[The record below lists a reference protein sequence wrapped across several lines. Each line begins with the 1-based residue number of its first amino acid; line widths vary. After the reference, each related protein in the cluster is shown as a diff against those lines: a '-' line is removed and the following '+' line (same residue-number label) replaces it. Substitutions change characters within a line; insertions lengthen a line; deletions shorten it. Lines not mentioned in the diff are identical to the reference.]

1 MHPLG
6 EFIVRKSFCPTWVR
20 VGLLP
25 AFISSITMAAGVAA
39 PIPLQQVPLAPFKTP
54 TTAPSAATD
63 LSTPHGQPGVV
74 NQQVR
79 PASSRAKF
87 VAEPARQGSDV
98 YIVRLHDLP
107 VATYDGRVH
116 GYAATKDLLR
126 RPALS
131 HAPIGNA
138 GPVVAYRNHL
148 QRQHQAVLAAA
159 HAKGIAAPA
168 RRHFTDALN
177 AFTIELTQE
186 QAATLAR
193 LPQVAYVQRSAL
205 RQLLTDRGPQFI
217 GAQNVWTGGSS
228 SGVHYQGEGVVVGI
242 VDTGANT
249 SHPSFAATG
258 GDGYHHT
265 NPLGAGHYLGD
276 CATGAAVCNN
286 KLIGVWSWPVIT
298 DSYQGIRPP
307 SGEDYNGHGSHTAST
322 AAGNVVNNAPL
333 LGASL
338 NDGHGTPTGFSFAK
352 VSGVAPHANI
362 VAYQVCFPTSGC
374 PDEAL
379 VTGIDQAI
387 QDGVDVINF
396 SIGGSEIF
404 PWDDA
409 VALSFLS
416 AREAGIAVSAA
427 AGNFGPDFYTLAHS
441 APWYLAVA
449 ASTHDRLLNIPQ
461 KQITLTGG
469 ATSPPAF
476 ATDPSTM
483 YGGISAA
490 AINGKL
496 LDATAVGDTLCA
508 NPFAAGTFTSNQI
521 VVCKRGT
528 VARLAKAENVKVG
541 GAGGFVLVNAGY
553 PDDQDELENDV
564 YSLPGIQLH
573 SWDGQA
579 LLAWMADGGSA
590 HNATISATTIMRSID
605 PASGDQLADFSS
617 RGPSSTFEGS
627 LSPGISAPGV
637 DIFAAFADE
646 HPFDAPNSALSRD
659 WAIESG
665 TSMAS
670 PHVAGSMA
678 LVRQAH
684 PTWTAA
690 EVQSALQMT
699 ASETVAYGATD
710 WSPAKPAGTY
720 RAGSGRVDALA
731 AVNSGLVMDESA
743 ANFAWANP
751 NNGGDVLQLNLP
763 QLVDSHCRD
772 VCSWIRTVTAT
783 RDGTWSVS
791 TAPWTYDRWSTGEG
805 EISQNGIRF
814 DAFPAT
820 FTLRAGESKA
830 ILLRADLTDA
840 QFRYDGTTQTDAS
853 EQIELWGKV
862 IFTPTNAAIPAA
874 HWPVSINFDHGVL
887 PKTLELSAHRDQ
899 GSYRLRTMKLPAL
912 TSTSYRTYGL
922 TQPTVQDI
930 ALNQDIDHIP
940 PPYDGDYSNNN
951 TKTYLVNVPAG
962 SARLVVENLKNLATT
977 ADVRWKQGWATIYIG
992 LDSNGNGVPDFDD
1005 ETLCVSNTEVELNYC
1020 SISHP
1025 DAGTYW
1031 VFINNVRTGLSDG
1044 DPEVIL
1050 DTYRIATAIVPGTS
1064 GTGLQVSGPVSTTGA
1079 PVDLDLNWTLP
1090 SMVTDDV
1097 VYGAFDVGAA
1107 NAPGSVGFVPVKIT
1121 RGLDDASMT
1130 TTQTRAQPGDVID
1143 VAVHV
1148 RENDSG
1154 ADRTFDLQ
1162 SILPSGLTLVP
1173 GSATVSTA
1181 AQNSNLHIN
1190 GNTLQITGTQ
1200 SDSENWP
1207 RDYLIT
1213 TSTTDPLC
1221 RTPIFSANG
1230 VASSGGFVGLV
1241 KNLGLAPDFGGHP
1254 DPYATDSVTVP
1265 LTTFWDGGYSLYNN
1279 NEFLAYPDLQISPQG
1294 WVIMEPYFGDT
1305 MFIHQKFP
1313 YLTFPYTPMIGVL
1326 WKGAAVGAGF
1336 WGPSVVD
1343 ALSTPLNVDWFDPS
1357 QTSGVTFAYG
1367 INSHDLIMEWVGART
1382 EHMDFDNNV
1391 TTTLDDKYDFELLL
1405 NRDYRYGDGEFE
1417 MIMGYDNLNFGTQP
1431 GLGSIGVQGYHGP
1444 LTSFG
1449 PLDGDLAVSYAYND
1463 LQSKLSNGLLVCYD
1477 YRGPESTQFDLHFQV
1492 RVSELAA
1499 GTNQLLRWVSHVE
1512 GMTDRNVDAVI
1523 QVAGNFS
1530 LAAIADQTTVQDTT
1544 LTNIPV
1550 IYHDNDAGPNTIS
1563 VSGANFTAIVHGNA
1577 PGDAFDIVPDPGF
1590 VGTTTV
1596 TVTVSDQT
1604 NPSDQVATTFQLTVR
1619 SDSIFADDFQ

>member
-1 MHPLG
+1 VSKP
-6 EFIVRKSFCPTWVR
+6 FCPAWVR

-25 AFISSITMAAGVAA
+25 AFIALTTAAAGVAA
-39 PIPLQQVPLAPFKTP
+39 PITLQQVPLAPFKTLSP
-54 TTAPSAATD
+54 ATPSASSPVA
-63 LSTPHGQPGVV
+63 HQGRPGGL
-74 NQQVR
+74 NQQIR

-87 VAEPARQGSDV
+87 VAEPERHGSDI

-116 GYAATKDLLR
+116 GFAATKDLLR
-126 RPALS
+126 RQSLS
-131 HAPIGNA
+131 HAPLSNA
-138 GPVVAYRNHL
+138 APVIAYRNHL
-148 QRQHQAVLAAA
+148 QSQHQAVLAAA
-159 HAKGIAAPA
+159 HSKGIDAPA

-177 AFTIELTQE
+177 AFTIELTQK
-186 QAATLAR
+186 QAAAIAQ

-249 SHPSFAATG
+249 GHPSFAAIG
-258 GDGYHHT
+258 GDGYHHV

-276 CATGAAVCNN
+276 CAIGAASCNN

-298 DSYQGIRPP
+298 DTYQGIRPP

-333 LGASL
+333 LGSSL
-338 NDGHGTPTGFSFAK
+338 GDGHGTPTGFSFAK

-362 VAYQVCFPTSGC
+362 IAYQVCFPTSGC

-416 AREAGIAVSAA
+416 ARAAGVAVSAA

-449 ASTHDRLLNIPQ
+449 ASTHDRVLNIPQ
-461 KQITLTGG
+461 KQISLSGG
-469 ATSPPAF
+469 ATPPPSF
-476 ATDPSTM
+476 PTDSWTT
-483 YGGISAA
+483 YGGVSATG
-490 AINGKL
+490 INGKL
-496 LDATAVGDTLCA
+496 VDAAAFGDALCA
-508 NPFAAGTFTSNQI
+508 SPFAAGTFASNQI
-521 VVCKRGT
+521 VVCARGT
-528 VARLAKAENVKVG
+528 VARLAKADNVTAG
-541 GAGGFVLVNAGY
+541 GAGGLIIVNAGY
-553 PDDQDELENDV
+553 PNDEDDLENDV
-564 YSLPGIQLH
+564 YPLPGVQLH

-579 LLAWMADGGSA
+579 LLAWMADGGST
-590 HNATISATTIMRSID
+590 HDATISATTITRNID
-605 PASGDQLADFSS
+605 PAAGDQLADFSS
-617 RGPSSTFEGS
+617 RGPSSTYEGS

-646 HPFDAPNSALSRD
+646 HPFDPGLALSRD

-684 PTWTAA
+684 PDWTAA

-699 ASETVAYGATD
+699 ASETVSYGATD
-710 WSPAKPAGTY
+710 WSPAKPAGIY
-720 RAGSGRVDALA
+720 RAGAGRVDVLG
-731 AVNSGLVMDESA
+731 AVNAGLVMDETADDFS
-743 ANFAWANP
+743 WANP

-783 RDGTWSVS
+783 RDGTWTVS
-791 TAPWTYDRWSTGEG
+791 NAPWTYDRWSTGEG
-805 EISQNGIRF
+805 EISQNGIKF

-820 FTLRAGESKA
+820 FTLRAGESKS

-840 QFRYDGTTQTDAS
+840 QFRYDGTTHTGAS

-899 GSYRLRTMKLPAL
+899 GGYRMRNVGLPAL
-912 TSTSYRTYGL
+912 ASTSYRTYGL
-922 TQPTVQDI
+922 TKPSVQDI

-951 TKTYLVNVPAG
+951 TQTLLVNVPAG
-962 SARLVVENLKNLATT
+962 SARLVVETLKNLAST
-977 ADVRWKQGWATIYIG
+977 ADVRWKQGWATIYVG
-992 LDSNGNGVPDFDD
+992 LDSNNNGQPDFDD

-1025 DAGTYW
+1025 DAGSYW

-1044 DPEVIL
+1044 DPQIIL
-1050 DTYRIATAIVPGTS
+1050 DTYRIATAVVPGVA
-1064 GTGLQVSGPVSTTGA
+1064 GTGLQVSGPASTTGT
-1079 PVDLDLNWTLP
+1079 PIDLDLNWTLP
-1090 SMVTDDV
+1090 SMNTDEV
-1097 VYGAFDVGAA
+1097 VYGAFDVGAG

-1121 RGLDDASMT
+1121 RGLDDVSMT
-1130 TTQTRAQPGDVID
+1130 TSQTRARPGDVID
-1143 VAVHV
+1143 VNVHV

-1173 GSATVSTA
+1173 GSATVNTS
-1181 AQNSNLHIN
+1181 AQSSNLHIN
-1190 GNTLQITGTQ
+1190 GNTLQIAGTQ
-1200 SDSENWP
+1200 SDSENWA

-1230 VASSGGFVGLV
+1230 VASNGGFVGLV
-1241 KNLGLAPDFGGHP
+1241 KNLGLTPDFGGHA
-1254 DPYATDSVTVP
+1254 DIYGTDAVTVP
-1265 LTTFWDGGYSLYNN
+1265 LSNFWDGGYSLYNN
-1279 NEFLAYPDLQISPQG
+1279 NEFYAYPDLQISPQG

-1326 WKGAAVGAGF
+1326 WKGVGSGGF
-1336 WGPSVVD
+1336 FGPSVVD
-1343 ALSTPLNVDWFDPS
+1343 ALSTPLNVDPFDLT
-1357 QTSGVTFAYG
+1357 QMSGVTVAYG
-1367 INSHDLIMEWVGART
+1367 TTSQDLIMEWVGSRT

-1405 NRDYRYGDGEFE
+1405 NRGYRYGDGEFE

-1463 LQSKLSNGLLVCYD
+1463 LQTKLSNGLLVCYD
-1477 YRGPESTQFDLHFQV
+1477 YRGPESTQFDLHFKV
-1492 RVSELAA
+1492 RVSEFAA

-1512 GMTDRNVDAVI
+1512 GMPDRNVDAVI
-1523 QVAGNFS
+1523 QVAGNFT
-1530 LAAIADQTTVQDTT
+1530 LAAIPDQTTVQDTT

-1550 IYHDNDAGPNTIS
+1550 IYHDNDAGPNTIT
-1563 VSGANFTAIVHGNA
+1563 VTGAHITAVVHGNA
-1577 PGDAFDIVPDPGF
+1577 PGDAFDIVPDLGF

-1596 TVTVSDQT
+1596 TVTVSDQA
-1604 NPSDQVATTFQLTVR
+1604 NPSDQVSTTFQLTVR
-1619 SDSIFADDFQ
+1619 SNAIFADDFE